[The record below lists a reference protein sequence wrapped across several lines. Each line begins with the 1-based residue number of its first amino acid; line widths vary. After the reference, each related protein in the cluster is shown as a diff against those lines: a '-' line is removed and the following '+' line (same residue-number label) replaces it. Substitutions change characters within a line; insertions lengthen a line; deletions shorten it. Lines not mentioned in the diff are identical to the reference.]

1 MNRQLEA
8 LERLYLST
16 VPTPDE
22 VWRTQA
28 SYHVQSLHP
37 VVSRRLLAAM
47 DAIGADHAP
56 AAAVVQGETGSGKT
70 HLLGWVRQE
79 IQARGGY
86 FFYIKL
92 VAKRDVWESSATS
105 LVDNLY
111 RKDDGGHEQ
120 LLLLLNDLARRT
132 GIDDATRAALVGERT
147 LTRAHL
153 DAFVSGIR
161 SLDRHVGNEAGYA
174 ARALALVAS
183 SGPAAEAGLSFLAL
197 NDDELGQRTAW
208 GLPSRAR
215 PAQLLLRDLTRLFA
229 LSGPLVF
236 AFDQLDPLVAAS
248 TASVGGPTSRDAQ
261 AAKRLTSDIATGL
274 MDLREETRRTLMVV
288 ACQPDT
294 WEKIS
299 KVAIRSALDRFDLLP
314 ELGTI
319 PDVATATALVSS
331 RFQPVYQSVRFD
343 PPTPTSPISPAA
355 LAEAPHRYT
364 VRRLLNL
371 VAQHIKHCLDTG
383 TVVELTKLAITASNP
398 TATPPPEADLEA
410 LTERFEDER
419 RTADIGAPFAK
430 ATEDRVLTRLLGDG
444 LACLVKEIG
453 GSDTRFQIET
463 DFGRNPALH
472 VRFQFFPRE
481 DSEDAIH
488 WSVRGIAT
496 GSAYAA
502 QTRMSSAIKES
513 GLTAGLSN
521 RRLTLLRNTN
531 YPSGSK
537 TDEFKKDFFARGG
550 ESVPLVTDD
559 IQTLTALSHLLAANP
574 PGLTAWLKKHRPAS
588 QTELFGR
595 LRAYLGPH
603 LDNAGPADEQVEVST
618 PPQSDITIGMT
629 KRGQRPFTVD
639 LKQLRMH
646 TAVIGAAGSGKTVL
660 LKRLIEQCALQGVS
674 AIVLDPNDDLG
685 RLGDPWPSTPEGWT
699 EDHERQAQRYFYD
712 TEVVVWTPGLNRGR
726 PLTFHPLPDFDP
738 VLGDPDDFA
747 HLLAS
752 TVDTIAPYAGIRGRS
767 SRATKQRG
775 VLRRVLDHYVRDRGQ
790 TLAGFVEL
798 LGEPPNGTVNT
809 RTIKLAVEMADT
821 LEAEME
827 TNPLFGESG
836 TPADPG
842 LLLTPSAGKASR
854 ISVISFIGLSTDAS
868 AWFVSRLQ
876 TALFAWFRA
885 HPVSDPLLGG
895 LLVMDEAQNF
905 VSSGSANPSTDS
917 TVELIRQVRKY
928 GLAIV
933 LASQAPRGIHH
944 QAVGNTANQFIGRL
958 TARAQLDT
966 AKAMA
971 QARNSNIDDLA
982 SLTRGTFYAA
992 GEGTGFSKIEVPICL
1007 SHHAEPLREEEVIQ
1021 RARRPFE
1028 AG

>member
-28 SYHVQSLHP
+28 TYHVESLHP

-47 DAIGADHAP
+47 DAIGADHTP
-56 AAAVVQGETGSGKT
+56 AAAVVQGEPGSGKT

-79 IQARGGY
+79 IQSRGGY

-92 VAKRDVWESSATS
+92 VANRDVWESTATS

-111 RKDDGGHEQ
+111 RRDDGGHEQ
-120 LLLLLNDLARRT
+120 LRLLINDLARRT
-132 GIDDATRAALVGERT
+132 RLDDTVRAALAGKHK

-161 SLDRHVGNEAGYA
+161 GLDLQVGNEAGYA

-183 SGPAAEAGLSFLAL
+183 LSPAAEAGVSYLAL
-197 NDDELGQRTAW
+197 NDDELSQRTAW

-215 PAQLLLRDLTRLFA
+215 PAQLMVRDLTRLLA

-248 TASVGGPTSRDAQ
+248 TTTLGAPSSQEGR
-261 AAKRLTSDIATGL
+261 AAKRLTDEIATGL
-274 MDLREETRRTLMVV
+274 MNLREETRRTLMVV
-288 ACQPDT
+288 ACQPNT
-294 WEKIS
+294 WERIKS
-299 KVAIRSALDRFDLLP
+299 VALRSALDRFDLLP

-331 RFQPVYQSVRFD
+331 RFRPVYESVQFE
-343 PPTPTSPISPAA
+343 PPTPTSPISATA

-364 VRRLLNL
+364 VRRLLGL
-371 VAQHIKHCLDTG
+371 VSQHIKTCLDTG
-383 TVVELTKLAITASNP
+383 TVMELTTLATTASKP
-398 TATPPPEADLEA
+398 AAAPPPHDDLDV
-410 LTERFEDER
+410 LTERFENER
-419 RTADIGAPFAK
+419 RNADIAAPFAK
-430 ATEDRVLTRLLGDG
+430 ETENRVLVRLLGDG

-453 GSDTRFQIET
+453 GSETRFQIET

-472 VRFQFFPRE
+472 VRFHVFPDE
-481 DSEDAIH
+481 NSEDAIH
-488 WSVRGIAT
+488 VSIRGIAT
-496 GSAYAA
+496 ESPIAA
-502 QTRMSSAIKES
+502 QNRITGAINES
-513 GLTAGLSN
+513 GLTAGLTS
-521 RRLTLLRNTN
+521 RRLILLRNTN

-537 TDEFKKDFFARGG
+537 TDQIKNDFLARGG

-574 PGLTAWLKKHRPAS
+574 PGLTAWLRWHRPAS
-588 QTELFGR
+588 QTELFAK
-595 LRAYLGPH
+595 LLAELGPY
-603 LDNAGPADEQVEVST
+603 LDNPVPADDHVEVST
-618 PPQSDITIGMT
+618 PPQSDVTIGIT
-629 KRGQRPFTVD
+629 KRGQRPFNVE

-660 LKRLIEQCALQGVS
+660 LKHLIEQCALQGVS

-685 RLGDPWPSTPEGWT
+685 RLGDPWPSPPDGWT
-699 EDHERQAQRYFYD
+699 EDHEKQAQRYFDD

-726 PLTFHPLPDFDP
+726 PLTFHPLPAFGP
-738 VLGDPDDFA
+738 VLGDADDFA
-747 HLLAS
+747 HLLTS
-752 TVDTIAPYAGIRGRS
+752 TVDTISPYAGIRGRS

-775 VLRRVLDHYVRDRGQ
+775 MLRRVLDHYVREGGR

-798 LGEPPNGTVNT
+798 LGEPPSGTVNS
-809 RTIKLAVEMADT
+809 RTGKLAVEMADT
-821 LEAEME
+821 LEAEAE

-842 LLLTPSAGKASR
+842 LLLTPSPGKASR
-854 ISVISFIGLSTDAS
+854 ISVISFIGLSGDAP

-876 TALFAWFRA
+876 AALFAWFKV
-885 HPVSDPLLGG
+885 HPAPDPLLGG
-895 LLVMDEAQNF
+895 LLVIDEAQNF
-905 VSSGSANPSTDS
+905 VPSGSANPSTES

-928 GLAIV
+928 GLGIL
-933 LASQAPRGIHH
+933 LASQAPKGIHH
-944 QAVGNTANQFIGRL
+944 QTVGNTANQFIGRL
-958 TARAQLDT
+958 TAKAQLDA

-982 SLTRGTFYAA
+982 SLISGTFYAA
-992 GEGTGFSKIEVPICL
+992 GEGTTFSKIEVPICL
-1007 SHHAEPLREEEVIQ
+1007 SHHAGPLRENEVIE
-1021 RARRPFE
+1021 RARRT
-1028 AG
+1028 